1 MKTILITGGAG
12 FIGSNLCNALIDEYN
27 IICMDNFYTGNKT
40 NIYEL
45 MNKPNFKLINHDI
58 INPIQLNDDIDI
70 IFNLACP
77 ASPVKY
83 QKNPIHTIKTC
94 TIGLMNVLDLA
105 VKNDSKIIHASTSE
119 VYGNPEIHPQNE
131 KYNGNIN
138 TTNIRS
144 CYDEGKR
151 IGETLMFEYSRKYNL
166 QSATV
171 RIFNTYGVNMDKSDG
186 RVVSN
191 FINQALKNEP
201 LTIYGDGTQT
211 RSLMY
216 ISDLIEGLIGIMGN
230 INIFDS
236 PVNIGNPY
244 EITIN
249 DLADTILEL
258 TNSHSVK
265 EYYSLPVADPLRRNP
280 DINLITS
287 KIKWKPKVEL
297 NEGLLKTIEYYKKV
311 L

>member
-12 FIGSNLCNALIDEYN
+12 FIGSNLCNALIKDYN
-27 IICMDNFYTGNKT
+27 IICMDNFYTGNET

-45 MNKPNFKLINHDI
+45 MNKPNFKLINQDI

-119 VYGNPEIHPQNE
+119 VYGNPEIHPQHE

-151 IGETLMFEYSRKYNL
+151 IGETLIFEYSRKYNL
-166 QSATV
+166 QSAIV
-171 RIFNTYGVNMDKSDG
+171 RIFNTYGVNMDKTDG

-216 ISDLIEGLIGIMGN
+216 ISDLIKGLISIMEN
-230 INIFDS
+230 IDIFDS

-249 DLADTILEL
+249 DLADKIINL
-258 TNSHSVK
+258 TNSSSEK
-265 EYYSLPVADPLRRNP
+265 RYYPLPVADPLRRNP

-297 NEGLLKTIEYYKKV
+297 NEGLLKTINYYKRV